1 MLKTFPIEFIR
12 QIFEQTLE
20 QAHIDNPNFFG
31 GKSQIALASF
41 YQQLKNQAEVDR
53 FVEQFRDLTE
63 QQNRLDLI
71 GNGMLLSPENPTV
84 TNLYTCLIIPMTY
97 TCTMRCNL
105 YNRDQMIETIN
116 NLIYE
121 LKGSK
126 VDIAQL
132 DCIDE
137 NGKHYA
143 QPFMVGT
150 LGHNDGQPRLKNGD
164 FIGSISSVG
173 AIGDLIDQVLI
184 EEKGFLP
191 NEDVNGQWYYYIDMD
206 DDLLKVAVY
215 DAGND
220 IFVNMV
226 DDGTRTDIIFPPEH
240 TSLEKFKV
248 SLSFESLRCDTPNTL
263 NGEKY
268 CEISFG
274 GSATLVN
281 ESVRLGN
288 DLVKVGIVKYG
299 YETSSTS
306 VVYSTPT
313 YYWLEPLEMPSG
325 NNASTKPLQLVSKR
339 FLNES
344 HTDGLTITLQYSFV
358 CDLSNHLLEQW
369 FNYGRYGE
377 QNLDSENDY
386 STMTPNLIYNVKEIW
401 SSWGYVTIKEK
412 KTKLV
417 ENVDIENTEGDTLTL
432 GITMQV
438 QGD

>member
-1 MLKTFPIEFIR
+1 MIKGFPIEFVR
-12 QIFEQTLE
+12 QAFEQTLLIE
-20 QAHIDNPNFFG
+20 HIKNPNYFG
-31 GKSQIALASF
+31 GKDQVSLASF
-41 YQQLKNQAEVDR
+41 FQQLKNQDEVDR
-53 FVEQFRDLTE
+53 FVEQFRDLTN

-71 GNGMLLSPENPTV
+71 GNGILLSPENPTI
-84 TNLYTCLIIPMTY
+84 TNLYSCLIIPMTY
-97 TCTMRCNL
+97 TCAIRCQL
-105 YNRDQMIETIN
+105 SNRDQMLETIN
-116 NLIYE
+116 HLIDE
-121 LKGSK
+121 LKGAK

-132 DCIDE
+132 DCVDE

-150 LGHNDGQPRLKNGD
+150 IGHNEGAPRLKNGD
-164 FIGSISSVG
+164 FIGSISIVT
-173 AIGDLIDQVLI
+173 AIGDYIDQVLI
-184 EEKGFLP
+184 EEKGILP
-191 NEDVNGQWYYYIDMD
+191 NEDMSGQWYYYVDMED
-206 DDLLKVAVY
+206 NLLKVAVY
-215 DAGND
+215 DEDND
-220 IFVNMV
+220 IFVEMV
-226 DDGTRTDIIFPPEH
+226 DDGTRKDIIFPPEH
-240 TSLEKFKV
+240 TSFEKFKV
-248 SLSFESLRCDTPNTL
+248 SLSFESLRCDTPYTL
-263 NGEKY
+263 NSEEY

-299 YETSSTS
+299 YETPSAS

-339 FLNES
+339 FLNDS

-377 QNLDSENDY
+377 QNLNSENDY
-386 STMTPNLIYNVKEIW
+386 STMTPNLVYNVKEIW